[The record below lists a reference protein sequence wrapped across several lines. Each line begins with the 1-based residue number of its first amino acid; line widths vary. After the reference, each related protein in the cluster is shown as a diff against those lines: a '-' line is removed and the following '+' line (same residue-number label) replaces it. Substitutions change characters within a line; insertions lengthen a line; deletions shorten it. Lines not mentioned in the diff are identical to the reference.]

1 MNLLKIKILAIIF
14 LAIGIPLLNGS
25 KFLLN
30 LTHPKSHSGSFI
42 EKPFEFLLID
52 EYRFFSPNIADGY
65 ILLITSLPD
74 GKIIPISVSSSEFIN
89 RLHSVYH
96 TIDMQRETAG
106 ALMHSLAV
114 YVLCSYPNIRAI
126 NMKLLEYKLPKIS
139 DYADDKIGYE
149 LVYENTYKY

>member
-1 MNLLKIKILAIIF
+1 MNLLKIKILVIIF
-14 LAIGIPLLNGS
+14 LVIGIPLLNGT
-25 KFLLN
+25 KFFLN
-30 LTHPKSHSGSFI
+30 FTHTKSRAVSFI
-42 EKPFEFLLID
+42 EKPFDFLLID

-74 GKIIPISVSSSEFIN
+74 GKIIPMRVSSSEFIN
-89 RLHSVYH
+89 RLHGLYH

-114 YVLCSYPNIRAI
+114 YVLCNYPNTRAI
-126 NMKLLEYKLPKIS
+126 NMKLLEYKLPKLS
-139 DYADDKIGYE
+139 DYADDKIGYQ